1 MEDSK
6 IWVPTATDR
15 EYYDDIKAHARAM
28 RKRPTEAEKLL
39 WRQLRGKRFNGLKFR
54 RQHPIDRFI
63 VDFYCRAARLVI
75 EVGGSAHDAPEAIAY
90 DEARQ
95 QFLEERGLRLLRFSN
110 EQVTNDTESVLQA
123 ISKVLCGREAESRGD
138 ATA

>member
-1 MEDSK
+1 MDDDK
-6 IWVPTATDR
+6 VWVPTATDR
-15 EYYDDIKAHARAM
+15 AFYDDIKAHARAM

-39 WRQLRGKRFNGLKFR
+39 WRQLRGKQFNGFKFR

-75 EVGGSAHDAPEAIAY
+75 EVDGSAHDALEAAAY

-95 QFLEERGLRLLRFSN
+95 QFLEKQGLRLLRFSN
-110 EQVTNDTESVLQA
+110 EQVIKDTESVLQA
-123 ISKVLCGREAESRGD
+123 ISKVLCGREAAARGD
-138 ATA
+138 TAA